1 MDLIQITSRISEK
14 EWIQYN
20 FHFFFKRLT
29 IRILLMILMVCIV
42 LFTIGIVYNK
52 TYSDFSIFIVIFSV
66 VLYWSL
72 LMSILYYRAIK
83 TYKNNQHK
91 ISEIH
96 YSFRHDG
103 FSYHNKLISAD
114 IKWDAIYK
122 IEETKRWI
130 LIYHNERAANIIVK
144 EQLPSEQLFQFY
156 QLINNLNILRKKIKS

>member
-1 MDLIQITSRISEK
+1 MDLIQITTRISEK

-29 IRILLMILMVCIV
+29 IRILLMVLMVCIV
-42 LFTIGIVYNK
+42 LFTFGIVYNR
-52 TYSDFSIFIVIFSV
+52 SFSGMSVFIVIFSV
-66 VLYWSL
+66 IVYWSL

-122 IEETKRWI
+122 TEETKRWI
-130 LIYHNERAANIIVK
+130 LIYHNERAANVIVK
-144 EQLPSEQLFQFY
+144 DQLSQESIAALKSM
-156 QLINNLNILRKKIKS
+156 LTGINIMRKKLL